1 MGRLPWCSRIINCFL
16 IFAFPHVIILFSLK
30 LHITGLLHQAE
41 ASGASEGRTQ
51 AAPASCRTWDGS
63 LLLGGEAPPLTFSYP
78 RSRTKTVLYRIEGP
92 TRGNTGR
99 KMREAKVI
107 WKEEAEEKGTREIGP
122 CIQCLPFLAS
132 LPAPSNS
139 YRCYF
144 PRDICMKRNSHA
156 LCSVLHL
163 LVDVLINS
171 EKMISKPRKTQRP

>member
-1 MGRLPWCSRIINCFL
+1 MGRLPRCSRIISCFL

-99 KMREAKVI
+99 KMREASDL
-107 WKEEAEEKGTREIGP
+107 ERGGRREGD
-122 CIQCLPFLAS
+122 QRDRAVHS
-132 LPAPSNS
+132 VPS
-139 YRCYF
+139 F
-144 PRDICMKRNSHA
+144 PRFP
-156 LCSVLHL
+156 
-163 LVDVLINS
+163 
-171 EKMISKPRKTQRP
+171 PRTK